1 MKLIME
7 KPVSIQF
14 SGCGKKKKRDFS
26 ATKIVAAVFGKFF
39 CSINNYMH
47 LVF

>member
-1 MKLIME
+1 MKLIMK
-7 KPVSIQF
+7 KPVSIF
-14 SGCGKKKKRDFS
+14 SDCGKKKKRDFS
-26 ATKIVAAVFGKFF
+26 ATKIAAAVFGKFF